1 MKKDIIS
8 SPKNKGG
15 DCLYP
20 ESFLVQLR
28 VGDVRVR
35 GLPLIAWV
43 AVLIAVL
50 LISSPFCV
58 HIGSAVIIVPFSRV
72 VVGTE

>member
-1 MKKDIIS
+1 MPGSSYCFINMKKDIIS

-15 DCLYP
+15 DYLYP

-35 GLPLIAWV
+35 GLALSAWV
-43 AVLIAVL
+43 AVLIAVPL
-50 LISSPFCV
+50 FLHPSV
-58 HIGSAVIIVPFSRV
+58 YVYAMQLQ
-72 VVGTE
+72 